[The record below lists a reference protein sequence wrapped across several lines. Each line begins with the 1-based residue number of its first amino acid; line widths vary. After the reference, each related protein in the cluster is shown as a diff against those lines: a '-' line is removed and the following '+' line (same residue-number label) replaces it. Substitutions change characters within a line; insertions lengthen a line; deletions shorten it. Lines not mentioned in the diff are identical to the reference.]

1 MAPKRNCQKWSDS
14 NMKKA
19 IDAVR
24 AGMSICKAQKEFLI
38 PKETLSDR
46 INGRWKST
54 KPGRTTALFQEEET
68 ALINC
73 IKYMASTSMHVCFA
87 SDF

>member
-1 MAPKRNCQKWSDS
+1 
-14 NMKKA
+14 MKKA

-24 AGMSICKAQKEFLI
+24 AGMSICKVQKEFLI
-38 PKETLSDR
+38 PKEALSDR